1 LQTDNGRRMPFPALR
16 NIGCRGRGGSVL
28 MVVLWI
34 VGILAILVGFFA
46 FDAHLEA
53 RLTSHMRKRAKAEAL
68 ARSGIEIA
76 KMLMKKSQ
84 DVRGVDS
91 ESEEAKKDRWFSHAW
106 LLSKGLAIGRG
117 TLVEQLGDGTVSVE
131 IVPEPARRNIN
142 NLGSTD
148 IQREEAL
155 ERILEVGGIPEEMF
169 PRLVESFLD
178 WIDGDG
184 EPRRDGAETDDYY
197 ARLDPPYRAKNG
209 PLDTVGEL
217 LLVRG
222 FNRAVLYGGTLE
234 PAREGEEPVSV
245 SGIEDM
251 LTTYGD
257 GKVNVNAASKRVLM
271 TLPEIDDVTASA
283 IIEEREGWY
292 DESGRRK
299 DSSFKSVDDFMAR
312 VPGVPPAVR
321 EMVTTESAIYRVTS
335 VGQIG
340 GVMYRI
346 WCVLERSAGGATVLR
361 WREGE

>member
-1 LQTDNGRRMPFPALR
+1 MTFAQYH
-16 NIGCRGRGGSVL
+16 GRGNKASVL

-76 KMLMKKSQ
+76 KMLMNKSQ
-84 DVRGVDS
+84 EVKGADP
-91 ESEEAKKDRWFSHAW
+91 ESEEAQKDRWFSHAW

-117 TLVEQLGDGTVSVE
+117 ALVERLGDGRVSVE

-142 NLGSTD
+142 NLGDTD
-148 IQREEAL
+148 LQREEVL

-169 PRLVESFLD
+169 PCLVESFLD
-178 WIDGDG
+178 WIDVDS

-197 ARLDPPYRAKNG
+197 ARLDTPYRAKNG

-222 FNRAVLYGGTLE
+222 FNRAVLYGGMLDATK
-234 PAREGEEPVSV
+234 EGEEPIVV

-257 GKVNVNAASKRVLM
+257 GKVNVNAASQRVLM
-271 TLPEIDDVTASA
+271 TLPGVDDLIANA

-312 VPGVPPAVR
+312 VPEVPPNVR

-335 VGQIG
+335 VGQVG
-340 GVMYRI
+340 SVTYQI
-346 WCVLERSAGGATVLR
+346 WAVLERASQGATVLR